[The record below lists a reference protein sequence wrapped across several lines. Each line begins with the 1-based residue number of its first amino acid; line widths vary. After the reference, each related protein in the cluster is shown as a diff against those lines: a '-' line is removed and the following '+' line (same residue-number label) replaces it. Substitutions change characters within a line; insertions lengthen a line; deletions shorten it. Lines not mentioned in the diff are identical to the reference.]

1 MSNEHPS
8 GGSGGPGLPA
18 AVLIVDDHGDHR
30 AALRL
35 MLAPLGVVVT
45 EADSGRAALRA
56 VLRQTFA
63 LILMDVRMP
72 TMDGFET
79 ARLIR
84 QRQESRRTPIIFLT
98 GFAREDRAA
107 IEAYSSG
114 AVDFILKPVAREVL
128 LAKVAVFVELFVQA
142 RDLQDSLD
150 AITIL
155 HEASRDMATT
165 TQLVLD
171 NVADGILTVTG
182 ETGLIESSNRAARAL
197 FGYQEEELIGQPLD
211 FVIAP
216 ARRNELRD
224 LAVRPPVVLTDAS
237 ARDRTTETVGQRQD
251 GSTFPMDVDRAK
263 FKLGERLLTL
273 AVVRDISER
282 KAYTESLERQALYDQ
297 LTGLPNR
304 TLFGVHLLQALADA
318 KRSGEPRAVLVM
330 DLDGFKQV
338 NDRLGHDRGDRLLE
352 EVGKR
357 LTAAL
362 RKNDAVARL
371 GGDEFAILPGG
382 ATDLAA
388 AAAVAWTVQQSCN
401 PGFAVS
407 HEIVHVSTS
416 VGIAM
421 FPDHGQTA
429 AELLGR
435 ADAAMYV
442 AKRSG
447 GGHAVFD
454 AEQEARAARQLALLV
469 DLRQCIDS
477 GEMVLHY
484 QPKIDIGT
492 RKLSGLEALLRWQH
506 PTRGLLLACDFM
518 PEVESTDLID
528 PFTRWVLNEALRQ
541 QRRWRDEGV
550 DLSMAVN
557 VSGRSLAP
565 RSNLPGVVK
574 EVTDTWATPPDR
586 LILELSEGA
595 LIEPGAP
602 EALDRL
608 HRMGERL
615 SIDDFGTGY
624 SSLAYLQR
632 LPVDEIKIDRSFV
645 TSLDS
650 DHDAEVIVR
659 STIDL
664 AHNLNLTV
672 VAEGVETENVLLLLS
687 EQGCDAAQGYLLGRP
702 FAADG
707 LGTWMSESPYATP
720 A

>member
-1 MSNEHPS
+1 MVTAEHPS
-8 GGSGGPGLPA
+8 GGSGGPGLPP

-30 AALRL
+30 TALRL
-35 MLAPLGVVVT
+35 MLAPLGVAVT
-45 EADSGRAALRA
+45 EADSGRAALHA

-79 ARLIR
+79 AKLIR

-98 GFAREDRAA
+98 GLAREDRAA

-155 HEASRDMATT
+155 HEASRDMAST

-171 NVADGILTVTG
+171 NVADGILTVAG

-197 FGYQEEELIGQPLD
+197 FGYQAEDLIGQPLD

-216 ARRNELRD
+216 ARRKELRD
-224 LAVRPPVVLTDAS
+224 SAVVLTDAS
-237 ARDRTTETVGQRQD
+237 ARDRTTETLGQRQD
-251 GSTFPMDVDRAK
+251 GSTFPMDVDRAE
-263 FKLGERLLTL
+263 FKLGERVLTL

-318 KRSGEPRAVLVM
+318 KRSGESRAVLVM

-388 AAAVAWTVQQSCN
+388 AAAVAWTVQQSCRS
-401 PGFAVS
+401 GFVVS

-421 FPDHGQTA
+421 FPDHGQTT

-454 AEQEARAARQLALLV
+454 VEQEARTARQLALLA

-484 QPKIDIGT
+484 QPKIDMGT
-492 RKLSGLEALLRWQH
+492 GKLSGLEALLRWQH
-506 PTRGLLLACDFM
+506 PTRGLLSARDFM
-518 PEVESTDLID
+518 PEVESTDLIN

-557 VSGRSLAP
+557 VSGRSLGP
-565 RSNLPGVVK
+565 RSNLPDVVK
-574 EVTDTWATPPDR
+574 AVTDTWATPPDR
-586 LILELSEGA
+586 LILELTEGA

-624 SSLAYLQR
+624 SSLADLQR
-632 LPVDEIKIDRSFV
+632 LPVDEIKLNQSFV

-650 DHDAEVIVR
+650 DHAEVIVR
-659 STIDL
+659 SSIDL

-672 VAEGVETENVLLLLS
+672 VAQGVETEDVLLLLS

-707 LGTWMSESPYATP
+707 LGTWMSESPYGTLA
-720 A
+720 